1 MSDQITSSLISRISN
16 RCGFFSFM
24 AQILVGIGAV
34 IDIALVS
41 FEPMLIYVIGVY
53 CISTIAGL
61 LALAAIVCGI
71 IALVNMTPAEKQE
84 KLFSRSSQRS
94 TKNMA
99 VAGIVLPLVVPF
111 FGLMILLV
119 FGSQFSFESEPDYE
133 SASSDYSSSDYSI
146 TDTEKAEKQPSIT
159 PAMVVKQLF
168 WAMEMGDARAFI
180 IIHKENEQIRQL
192 KERLESGGEDA
203 GREWAAEAGKTMQ
216 ITEVEIVEENIY
228 GDNAEVTVKLTN
240 TETGDVCAVTYKL
253 VKENNFWYIT
263 E

>member
-34 IDIALVS
+34 IGIALVS
-41 FEPMLIYVIGVY
+41 FETMLIYVIGVY

-84 KLFSRSSQRS
+84 KLFSRGSQRS

-99 VAGIVLPLVVPF
+99 VAGIVMPLVVPF

-146 TDTEKAEKQPSIT
+146 TDTDKAEKLGFQFT
-159 PAMVVKQLF
+159 
-168 WAMEMGDARAFI
+168 
-180 IIHKENEQIRQL
+180 NL
-192 KERLESGGEDA
+192 KDWVYDLIDYY
-203 GREWAAEAGKTMQ
+203 
-216 ITEVEIVEENIY
+216 I
-228 GDNAEVTVKLTN
+228 
-240 TETGDVCAVTYKL
+240 KL
-253 VKENNFWYIT
+253 VETKK
-263 E
+263 